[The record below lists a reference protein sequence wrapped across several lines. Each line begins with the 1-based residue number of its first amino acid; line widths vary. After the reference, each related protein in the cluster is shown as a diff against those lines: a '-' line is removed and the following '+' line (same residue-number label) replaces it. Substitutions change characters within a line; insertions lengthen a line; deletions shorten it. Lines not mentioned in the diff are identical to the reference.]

1 MKKLLSLI
9 LAVVLLLGLLCS
21 SAMAEAHL
29 NVAWWGNQ
37 TRNDRTQAVLDLY
50 TQRYGTTFDVI
61 MNSWG
66 DYWTT
71 MATASAGNQLPDVL
85 QHSTTYIQQYVDNG
99 LLLDLTPYI
108 ESGALDL
115 SNVGDSIV
123 DLGRV
128 NGGIYGITVG
138 SNGLACLYNKTV
150 LDAAGIEVK
159 DLMSMDDFMALCK
172 EVYEKTGYKT
182 DLGFG
187 TESLLSYL
195 ARGRG
200 KALFVDGKLG
210 VTEEDM
216 AYVYGLYERG
226 LEEGWALTAD
236 VYAALA
242 TGSVE
247 QNPMV
252 YGSDPAN
259 MSWCAFNWTNQM
271 TAMQAAAPEGMT
283 LGLTTIPSPDPAK
296 SNWLACSM
304 YFAISANTADP
315 DEAVKFLD
323 YFINDIDAGKILLIE
338 RGIPVSSVVNEA
350 IASELDEASK
360 NVVSFVS
367 NVVVPN
373 SSAVPEPDPS
383 GAGEI
388 FAFHRELQEQ
398 ISYGACSAEEA
409 ADMFVETANEI
420 LER

>member
-1 MKKLLSLI
+1 MKKLSLVVAIVLALSL
-9 LAVVLLLGLLCS
+9 LCTA
-21 SAMAEAHL
+21 AMAETHL

-37 TRNDRTQAVLDLY
+37 TRNDRTQTVLDMY
-50 TQRYGTTFDVI
+50 TQKYGTTFDVT

-71 MATASAGNQLPDVL
+71 LATASAGGQLPDVM

-115 SNVGDSIV
+115 SHVGDSIV
-123 DLGRV
+123 ELGRV

-138 SNGLACLYNKTV
+138 TNGLACLYNKTA

-159 DLMSMDDFMALCK
+159 DLTTMEDFLALCK

-182 DLGFG
+182 DLGYG

-195 ARGRG
+195 SRGLG

-210 VTEEDM
+210 VNEEDM

-226 LEEGWALTAD
+226 IKEGWLLGGD
-236 VYAALA
+236 VFASLVA
-242 TGSVE
+242 GSVE

-283 LGLTTIPSPDPAK
+283 LGLTTIPSPDPVK

-304 YFAISANTADP
+304 YFAISSKTANP
-315 DEAVKFLD
+315 DESVKFLN
-323 YFINDIDAGKILLIE
+323 YFINDVDANKVLLGE
-338 RGIPVSSVVNEA
+338 RGIPVSSVVGDA
-350 IASELDEASK
+350 IANDLDEANK
-360 NVVSFVS
+360 QVVAFVNNVI
-367 NVVVPN
+367 VPN
-373 SSAVPEPDPS
+373 SSSVPVTDPD
-383 GAGEI
+383 GASEI
-388 FAFHRELQEQ
+388 HATHRELLEQ
-398 ISYGACSAEEA
+398 ISYGAMSAADAAAMFIETAEEVL
-409 ADMFVETANEI
+409 D
-420 LER
+420 R

>member
-283 LGLTTIPSPDPAK
+283 LGLTTIPSPDPAM

-409 ADMFVETANEI
+409 AAMFVETANEI

>member
-1 MKKLLSLI
+1 MKKLSLVVAIVLALSLLCTSA
-9 LAVVLLLGLLCS
+9 LA
-21 SAMAEAHL
+21 ENHL

-37 TRNDRTQAVLDLY
+37 TRNDRTQSVLDMY
-50 TQRYGTTFDVI
+50 TEKYGTTFDVT

-71 MATASAGNQLPDVL
+71 LATASAGGQLPDVM

-123 DLGRV
+123 ELGRV

-138 SNGLACLYNKTV
+138 TNGLACLYNKTA

-159 DLMSMDDFMALCK
+159 DLTTMEDFLVLCK

-182 DLGFG
+182 DLGYG

-195 ARGRG
+195 ARGLG

-210 VTEEDM
+210 VNEEDM

-226 LEEGWALTAD
+226 LKEGWLLGGD
-236 VYAALA
+236 VFASLVA
-242 TGSVE
+242 GSVE

-271 TAMQAAAPEGMT
+271 NAMQLAAPEGMT
-283 LGLTTIPSPDPAK
+283 LGLTTIPSPDPVK

-304 YFAISANTADP
+304 YFAISAQTADP
-315 DEAVKFLD
+315 DESVKFLN
-323 YFINDIDAGKILLIE
+323 YFINDVDANKVLRDE
-338 RGIPVSSVVNEA
+338 RGIPVSSVVGDA
-350 IASELDEASK
+350 IAGDLDAVSQQ
-360 NVVSFVS
+360 VVSFVN
-367 NVVVPN
+367 NVIVPN
-373 SSAVPEPDPS
+373 SSAVPVTDPD
-383 GAGEI
+383 GASEI
-388 FAFHRELQEQ
+388 HAAHRELLEQ
-398 ISYGACSAEEA
+398 ISYGAISAEDA
-409 ADMFVETANEI
+409 AQMFIETAEEV
-420 LER
+420 LDR